1 MALLGMG
8 CLFGAVS
15 SVDID
20 SSMKENQTQASL
32 TNLASRGQFAA
43 QAVQAQVKLYL
54 GIKVKVVR

>member
-1 MALLGMG
+1 MVSLL
-8 CLFGAVS
+8 GAVS